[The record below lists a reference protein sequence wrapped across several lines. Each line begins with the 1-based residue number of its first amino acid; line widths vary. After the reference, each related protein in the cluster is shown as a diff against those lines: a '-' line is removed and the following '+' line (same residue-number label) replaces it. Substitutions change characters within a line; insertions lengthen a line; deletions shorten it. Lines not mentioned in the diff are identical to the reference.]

1 MTTSHN
7 TWRIHIYF
15 YSCLEWRANYLW
27 LWIQAYDPS
36 RFDYSTFV
44 ILFLTSYFVVS
55 KWWTISESNK
65 FYFLS
70 ARKFRQQPNSRD
82 ELVTFRSWHNSF
94 HCLTNVWRFISRD
107 LNRTVFKMAVDWAS
121 KKIVENLI
129 WHNISLICS
138 VWIL

>member
-1 MTTSHN
+1 MWEHT
-7 TWRIHIYF
+7 YF
-15 YSCLEWRANYLW
+15 YSCLEWRANYQW
-27 LWIQAYDPS
+27 LWIQTYDPS

-70 ARKFRQQPNSRD
+70 ARKFRQQLNSRG
-82 ELVTFRSWHNSF
+82 EFVTFRSWHNSF
-94 HCLTNVWRFISRD
+94 HCLTNVWPIISRD
-107 LNRTVFKMAVDWAS
+107 LNRTVSKMAVDWAS

-129 WHNISLICS
+129 WHNILLICS
-138 VWIL
+138 VWFL